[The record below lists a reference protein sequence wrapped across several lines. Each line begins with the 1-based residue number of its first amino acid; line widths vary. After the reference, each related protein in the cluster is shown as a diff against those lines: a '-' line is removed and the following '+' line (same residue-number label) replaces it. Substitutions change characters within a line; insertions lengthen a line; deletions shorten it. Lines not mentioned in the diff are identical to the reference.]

1 MSKENN
7 KENQKKNINESVS
20 NDPIVE
26 INVRRSYS
34 YRPSQKEYTE
44 EQEFFDSKPQKTK
57 KKENDN

>member
-44 EQEFFDSKPQKTK
+44 EQEFLIPNLKKQ